1 MSNHYLDVQLNTEN
15 VSTRFHLPLG
25 TTVVGSEETCHLVL
39 SEGIIAV
46 APTHCEFRCTEDS
59 CQVQDLG
66 TEVGTWVGDEQLA
79 PEAWYRLQPG
89 DVVSIGMY
97 YLTYWLQE
105 TVNEGDDEQP
115 EEEKRPLS
123 PPPAPPSPPPAN
135 SVDPDEDGG
144 GTGNGRFAP
153 PSPVGPFPSFHHS
166 HGNDI
171 HSRYLQYLPGIYHD
185 NPFTVRFLALL
196 ESILAP
202 IEWNINSFDLYLD
215 PNTAPSF
222 FLPRLATWFGVQFD
236 YTWTEERQ
244 REFLRHATTLQTQ
257 RGTAVGLKHL
267 LEIYT
272 GQKAT
277 IDDTQTDN
285 GTFRVTLPLPPN
297 TRLRQQIIHLINSY
311 KPAFTDYE
319 LLLTGSE
326 SATETP

>member
-123 PPPAPPSPPPAN
+123 PPPLPLLHPQPTRLTLMRM
-135 SVDPDEDGG
+135 V
-144 GTGNGRFAP
+144 
-153 PSPVGPFPSFHHS
+153 VG
-166 HGNDI
+166 
-171 HSRYLQYLPGIYHD
+171 
-185 NPFTVRFLALL
+185 L
-196 ESILAP
+196 E
-202 IEWNINSFDLYLD
+202 
-215 PNTAPSF
+215 TAVS
-222 FLPRLATWFGVQFD
+222 
-236 YTWTEERQ
+236 
-244 REFLRHATTLQTQ
+244 LRHLPSACSLLSTTATGMTY
-257 RGTAVGLKHL
+257 TAV
-267 LEIYT
+267 T
-272 GQKAT
+272 C
-277 IDDTQTDN
+277 
-285 GTFRVTLPLPPN
+285 N
-297 TRLRQQIIHLINSY
+297 TC
-311 KPAFTDYE
+311 PAFTTTTPSPSASWPCWNPS
-319 LLLTGSE
+319 LHPLNGTSTASTSTSTPTRLHHSFCPGWQPGLACSLTTLGQKNGSANFC
-326 SATETP
+326 ATRPPCKHSGERPLA